1 MTQNSARPSRRAVA
15 TTLTTC
21 AALAAS
27 LSTGQAHA
35 DDTQTLP
42 TVSVTSRGK
51 NMMGVADAA
60 SEGTVAAEQL
70 ANRPLL
76 RPAEVME
83 TVPGMIVTQHSGDG
97 KANQY
102 FLRGF
107 NLDHGSDFA
116 TSVMGMP
123 VNMVTHGHGQ
133 GYMDLN
139 FLIPELVRSL
149 RYRKGMYAAEDGDF
163 ATTGSA
169 HIDYQRQL
177 AAPFAEVTFGAHD
190 YRRALLAGSRHVT
203 RDGESP
209 TVLAALELATND
221 GPWDQPENLRKA
233 NGVLRLSDGTL
244 RDGYALTAMAYRASW
259 TATEHVPLR
268 AIESG
273 EIGRYGALTPSDGGD
288 THRVSLS
295 AEWARSQGEGQTR
308 AHAYAI
314 DYGLNLFSNPSGFI
328 NGPQGDQH
336 EQADHRQ
343 VFGGEAARSWILG
356 LGGRETE
363 ATLGV
368 QLRHDR
374 IGTLGLYD
382 TVARERTDTVREDR
396 VRQTMLGIYGEA
408 KTQWSPWLR
417 SMAGLRLDEVRAR
430 VTPTGGDNNMANG
443 GSVQGHQVSPK
454 LGVVLGP
461 FDTLGKSEFYANWGR
476 GFHSN
481 DLRGATSTVNPSD
494 GSAIDK
500 VPPLVHATGSE
511 VGLRALPLPGWNTSL
526 TLWQMNLGSELVF
539 IGDAGVT
546 EPKGASRRVG
556 LEWSNDWQ
564 VNRWLLID
572 GDVAWSR
579 ARFREA
585 VDGAG
590 THVPNAIPLT
600 ASLAIAADDHGQWYG
615 GLRWRYI
622 GSYALEETGTQ
633 KSASSWTANLKVG
646 YRATPRLQFT
656 LDVLNLFDRQAN
668 DIEYWGGA
676 CTRTDGP
683 GCNGGEGIDGRLVH
697 PMEPRTLR
705 LSMRASF

>member
-1 MTQNSARPSRRAVA
+1 MHFEQAMNKHLYRPA
-15 TTLTTC
+15 TFTAC
-21 AALAAS
+21 AALA
-27 LSTGQAHA
+27 TGMMAGQSRAEE
-35 DDTQTLP
+35 TQTLP
-42 TVSVTSRGK
+42 TVTVTSRGK
-51 NMMGVADAA
+51 NLIGTADAA
-60 SEGTVAAEQL
+60 SEGTVASEQL
-70 ANRPLL
+70 VNRPLL
-76 RPAEVME
+76 RPAEVLE
-83 TVPGMIVTQHSGDG
+83 TVPGLIVTQHSGDG

-123 VNMVTHGHGQ
+123 VNMVSHGHGQ

-139 FLIPELVRSL
+139 FLIPELVGSL

-169 HIDYQRQL
+169 RIDYKRQL
-177 AAPFAEVTFGAHD
+177 ATPFAEATFGAHD
-190 YRRALLAGSRHVT
+190 YRRALLAGSVNVNGQ
-203 RDGESP
+203 RDGGGP
-209 TVLAALELATND
+209 TVLGALELATND
-221 GPWDQPENLRKA
+221 GPWDQPEHLRKA
-233 NGVLRLSDGTL
+233 NGVVRLSDGTA
-244 RDGYALTAMAYRASW
+244 RDGYALTAMAYRATW
-259 TATEHVPLR
+259 TATEHVPVG
-268 AIESG
+268 AIERG
-273 EIGRYGALTPSDGGD
+273 EIGRYGALAPTDGGE
-288 THRVSLS
+288 THRASLS
-295 AEWARSQGEGQTR
+295 GEWARSHGDGQTR
-308 AHAYAI
+308 ASAYVI

-336 EQADHRQ
+336 EQADHRR
-343 VFGGEAARSWILG
+343 VFGGQASRSWVLG
-356 LGGRETE
+356 PAGRETE

-382 TVARERTDTVREDR
+382 TVERQRTETVREDR
-396 VRQTMLGIYGEA
+396 VRQTMLGLYGEA

-417 SMAGLRLDEVRAR
+417 STAGLRLDEVRAR
-430 VTPTGGDNNMANG
+430 VTPTGGADNMANG
-443 GSVQGHQVSPK
+443 GSVQGHQASPK

-481 DLRGATSTVNPSD
+481 DMRGATSAVDP
-494 GSAIDK
+494 

-511 VGLRALPLPGWNTSL
+511 VGMRALPLPGWNTSL
-526 TLWQMNLGSELVF
+526 TLWQMNLSSELVF
-539 IGDAGVT
+539 VGDEGVT

-564 VNRWLLID
+564 VNRWLLVD
-572 GDVAWSR
+572 GDLAWSR

-585 VDGAG
+585 ADGGG
-590 THVPNAIPLT
+590 TRVPNAIPLT
-600 ASLAIAADDHGQWYG
+600 ASLAISADNHGQWFG

-646 YRATPRLQFT
+646 YRATPQLQFT
-656 LDVLNLFDRQAN
+656 LDVLNLFDRRAN
-668 DIEYWGGA
+668 DIEYWGAA
-676 CTRTDGP
+676 CTRGQRANDP
-683 GCNGGEGIDGRLVH
+683 SCNSGNGFDDRLVH